1 MSGPLPASDR
11 PPGPALKLVTPEPAT
26 TGASSSSGW
35 PAWRVWRGLIWGE
48 WFAHARLLL
57 FFQLAWLAAVWLL
70 PLIVHPLWILMLG
83 AAYAIIAGPAFG
95 GADVT
100 AGCEEFSFTLPAP
113 RGQRF
118 VARLIVGGT
127 GLLLLTVANVFTLNA
142 NLADI
147 LVRVF
152 LDSGLT
158 GFELRRPELLYG
170 LVFAFPFAVFALG
183 FSVAALATGRTV
195 AFTAWVWATLGALAT
210 LRIAATAEEAIWDR
224 LNGRIIVSS
233 QLLLGGFALLLAG
246 RLYARK
252 EAGPGAAPLR
262 MPLSWWG
269 GLALLLLAGVA
280 VALLLM
286 WLASNLGRLL

>member
-11 PPGPALKLVTPEPAT
+11 LPGPSLKVVAPEPAT
-26 TGASSSSGW
+26 ASTEAFPVW
-35 PAWRVWRGLIWGE
+35 PAWRVWGGLIWGE

-57 FFQLAWLAAVWLL
+57 FFLSAWLAAVWLL
-70 PLIVHPLWILMLG
+70 PLFVHPLWILMLG
-83 AAYAIIAGPAFG
+83 AAYAIIAGPTFG
-95 GADVT
+95 GADVA
-100 AGCEEFSFTLPAP
+100 AGCEEFSFALPSP

-118 VARLIVGGT
+118 VARLIVGGA
-127 GLLLLTVANVFTLNA
+127 GLLLLTIANVFTLKA

-195 AFTAWVWATLGALAT
+195 AFTAWVWATLGALST
-210 LRIAATAEEAIWDR
+210 LRLAATAEEAIWDR

-233 QLLLGGFALLLAG
+233 QLLVGGFALLLAG

-286 WLASNLGRLL
+286 WLASNLGRML